1 MFICLVQTYEKT
13 ILQAALQ
20 PAPFTQGSRISQ
32 EITYMNEERAYD
44 LAELFKAFS
53 DSTRVKI
60 LLALFEGELNVS
72 QLVEEIG
79 ATQTAVSHQLR
90 SLKASHLVRCRRDGK
105 NMFYSLADD
114 HVKIIMDCAIEHIE
128 E

>member
-1 MFICLVQTYEKT
+1 MKSAYE
-13 ILQAALQ
+13 
-20 PAPFTQGSRISQ
+20 G
-32 EITYMNEERAYD
+32 EIHIMDEEKAYD

-72 QLVEEIG
+72 QLVEKIG

-90 SLKASHLVRCRRDGK
+90 SLKASHLVRCRREGK

-114 HVKIIMDCAIEHIE
+114 HVKIIMDCAIEHVE